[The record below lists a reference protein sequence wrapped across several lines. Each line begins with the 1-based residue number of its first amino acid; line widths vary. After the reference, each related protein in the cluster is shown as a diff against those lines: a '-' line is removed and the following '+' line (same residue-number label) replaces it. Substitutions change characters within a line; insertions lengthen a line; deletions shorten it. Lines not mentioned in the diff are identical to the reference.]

1 LNLDLANEREWQTKG
16 NDNQAGGKG
25 RCQTLVLQG
34 SHWSKI
40 FAECGAESVD
50 CLELKGV
57 IENVKYNEW
66 VTRMIHVPKIDGKT
80 LW

>member
-1 LNLDLANEREWQTKG
+1 
-16 NDNQAGGKG
+16 
-25 RCQTLVLQG
+25 LQG

-50 CLELKGV
+50 CLELKGI